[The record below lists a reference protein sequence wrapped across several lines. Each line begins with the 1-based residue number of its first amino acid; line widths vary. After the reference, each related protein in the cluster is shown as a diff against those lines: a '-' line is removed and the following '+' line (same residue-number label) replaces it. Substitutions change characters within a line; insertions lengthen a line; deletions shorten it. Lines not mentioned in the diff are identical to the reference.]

1 MAQAWQYRRTSLALP
16 EAASARVRA
25 LSTGGPVAARGVG
38 RRLRVP
44 VRRAANAEQGSTPL
58 GVLFLRWSSQSG
70 PVTIYYLGW
79 DPAAG
84 GTEDGMRR
92 AAAQLVRT
100 IPAPAVR

>member
-16 EAASARVRA
+16 EGASAWVRA
-25 LSTGGPVAARGVG
+25 LSAGSPLVGRRAG

-44 VRRAANAEQGSTPL
+44 VRRAANADRGSTPV
-58 GVLFLRWSSQSG
+58 GVLFLRWSGQAG

-84 GTEDGMRR
+84 GSEDGMRR
-92 AAAQLVRT
+92 AAAQLART
-100 IPAPAVR
+100 TPAPAVR